1 MKRFQKTLAL
11 VFSFI
16 FILAC
21 TQLASFA
28 EYYEPDTE
36 LEDAP
41 NLLVLGD
48 SIAEGYGVLN
58 PSQAAYAKIVAD
70 TNGYNYRN
78 FARMAHDTKDLL
90 YEITSIESIVESVQW
105 ADIIHISTGSNNYLA
120 SPDVVSIAVGAL
132 FGVNNKQ
139 LDAIAEE
146 IYADY
151 LTIYDRIRE
160 LNPNATIIMNTVYCA
175 WNGIGH
181 IPFIKAANRVNEK
194 LQMLQ
199 KVHED
204 IILFD
209 MDSIIT
215 GHSDLIADDCVHP
228 NAEGNVRIA
237 EAMLQL
243 LFEHGLGS
251 HVEPVVLCEGI
262 DYNYYVLQFGKIGGG
277 IVGFIVKILTLNF

>member
-21 TQLASFA
+21 TQFASFA
-28 EYYEPDTE
+28 KYYDPDTE

-139 LDAIAEE
+139 LDTIAEE

-215 GHSDLIADDCVHP
+215 GHSELIADDCVHP

-237 EAMLQL
+237 EAMIQL

-251 HVEPVVLCEGI
+251 HVEPVVFCEGI

>member
-1 MKRFQKTLAL
+1 MKRFQKAFAL

-16 FILAC
+16 LILAC
-21 TQLASFA
+21 TQFASFA
-28 EYYEPDTE
+28 KYYDPDSE
-36 LEDAP
+36 REDAL

-120 SPDVVSIAVGAL
+120 SPDVVSIAIGAL

-194 LQMLQ
+194 LHALQ
-199 KVHED
+199 KAHED
-204 IILFD
+204 IVLLD
-209 MDSIIT
+209 LDSVIT
-215 GHSDLIADDCVHP
+215 GHPELIADDCVHP

-237 EAMLQL
+237 EAMLKL

-251 HVEPVVLCEGI
+251 HAEPVVLCEGI